1 MSTPTTTPNTLK
13 TLTSTNLHDQLRQ
26 AMAQWQA
33 SAKTT
38 HVSKALAA
46 VMGSVRS
53 HTVTRD
59 GNWSTRDDVEDNY
72 ELSWRGYSMS
82 PTIDNR

>member
-1 MSTPTTTPNTLK
+1 MRARILNSNKEFTTLSANTMSATTTTPSTIK

-33 SAKTT
+33 SAKNT

-59 GNWSTRDDVEDNY
+59 GNWSTRAY
-72 ELSWRGYSMS
+72 RS
-82 PTIDNR
+82 